1 MEILL
6 GIILFLVI
14 IYYAFKIFLRYGL
27 PWILARFMRNQQEK
41 FNQQYQHNT
50 QKEGEVRLKNNKSK
64 KEKDDSDFGEY
75 VDYEDVD
82 EK

>member
-1 MEILL
+1 
-6 GIILFLVI
+6 
-14 IYYAFKIFLRYGL
+14 
-27 PWILARFMRNQQEK
+27 MRNQQEK

-50 QKEGEVRLKNNKSK
+50 RKEGEVRLKNNKSK

>member
-1 MEILL
+1 MPETLKK
-6 GIILFLVI
+6 GSS
-14 IYYAFKIFLRYGL
+14 RGEGL
-27 PWILARFMRNQQEK
+27 S
-41 FNQQYQHNT
+41 YT